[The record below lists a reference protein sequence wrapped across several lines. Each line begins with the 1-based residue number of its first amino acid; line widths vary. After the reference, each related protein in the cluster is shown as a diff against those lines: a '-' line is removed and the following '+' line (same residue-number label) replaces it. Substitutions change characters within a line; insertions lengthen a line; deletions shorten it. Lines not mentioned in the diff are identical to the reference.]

1 MRQPLIITF
10 PRKKPDPVIESEIR
24 KRAGKLDTLCPG
36 IISCHVVADIPHRHH
51 QRGNNFRIRID
62 IKIRRDEIAVA
73 RDGSQKDL
81 KLVLRQA
88 FDVARRR
95 LQEHASQRRDVKRR
109 MAASVRRPLARR
121 GRAA

>member
-10 PRKKPDPVIESEIR
+10 PRKKPDPAIESEIR
-24 KRAGKLDTLCPG
+24 RRAGKLDAVFPG

-51 QRGNNFRIRID
+51 QRGNNFRVRID
-62 IKIRRDEIAVA
+62 IKVRREEIAVT

-81 KLVLRQA
+81 KLVLRRA

-95 LQEHASQRRDVKRR
+95 LQDHVGQRRDVKRR
-109 MAASVRRPLARR
+109 VAAQRRPPARR
-121 GRAA
+121 RPAA